1 MGAQDP
7 GLLSTGRPTDERPGR
22 FAAFFAVAFFTP
34 AFRVVRFFVTFLVAF
49 FFVAFF
55 VVAFLAAF
63 LAAAASDAS
72 PPAAVRFV
80 AFFATRGAGGSWDP
94 T

>member
-1 MGAQDP
+1 VGAQDP

-22 FAAFFAVAFFTP
+22 FAAFFATAFFAT
-34 AFRVVRFFVTFLVAF
+34 AFRVVRFFVAFLVAF
-49 FFVAFF
+49 FF
-55 VVAFLAAF
+55 VAFLAAF